1 MTTSRHVAD
10 RRKKMRA
17 LIGVV
22 MMCVAGGAVA
32 GGDKSNVEMC
42 KLSAKFAQAVMGAHQ
57 AGVQADLVIEQASG
71 AGDAFVELAV
81 AIYGTTRFSAKENQ
95 DKAIRNAYN
104 DTFIACMK
112 EIK

>member
-1 MTTSRHVAD
+1 M
-10 RRKKMRA
+10 KA

-22 MMCVAGGAVA
+22 MMCVVGGVA
-32 GGDKSNVEMC
+32 ADEGKSNVEMC
-42 KLSAKFAQAVMGAHQ
+42 KLSAEFAQAVMGAHQ

-95 DKAIRNAYN
+95 DKAIMKAYN